1 MRNIA
6 AIFDMDG
13 TLIDNNPYH
22 FKSWQ
27 VLFRRHGKPELSKE
41 TFNKEMSGV
50 PAMVTLRKYFGNEYD
65 EDGLKQLFKEKDE
78 IYHHEYAPHI
88 KPINGLEHFLKQLK
102 ANGIKTAVASS
113 ASTVNVEFAFSRLSI
128 RPYFDAMIDATGIT
142 KPKPEPQI
150 FLKAAE
156 ALRIEPVDCVV
167 FEDSVSGVKAANAA
181 GMKVV
186 AITTTHK
193 AGELKPV
200 DMAIADYTQ
209 ITVTQLLQLF
219 EDNHERK
226 HQ

>member
-1 MRNIA
+1 MREFA

-27 VLFRRHGKPELSKE
+27 VLFKNHGKPEPSRE
-41 TFNKEMSGV
+41 TFNREMSGV
-50 PAMVTLRKYFGNEYD
+50 PGMVTLRKYFGNEFDEEGLKNLYD
-65 EDGLKQLFKEKDE
+65 ETKD
-78 IYHHEYAPHI
+78 IYQQEYAPHI
-88 KPINGLEHFLKQLK
+88 KPINGLEKFLRELRSNKF
-102 ANGIKTAVASS
+102 KTAVASS
-113 ASTVNVEFAFSRLSI
+113 ASTANIEFVFSRLNI
-128 RPYFDAMIDATGIT
+128 RHYFDAIVDATGIT

-150 FLKAAE
+150 FLKAAD
-156 ALRIEPVDCVV
+156 AIQAEPANCIV

-200 DMAIADYTQ
+200 NMVIDDYTQ
-209 ITVTQLLQLF
+209 LTVKQLLQLF